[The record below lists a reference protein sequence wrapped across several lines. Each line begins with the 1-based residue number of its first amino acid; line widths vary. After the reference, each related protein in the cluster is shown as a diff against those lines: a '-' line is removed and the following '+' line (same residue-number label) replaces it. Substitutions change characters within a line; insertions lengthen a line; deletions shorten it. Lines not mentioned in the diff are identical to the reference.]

1 MKRKGPRILLVG
13 GTYRALC
20 VLERLLERGEQVVAF
35 LGQEGEG
42 ERDFCSE
49 ILEICD
55 RASIPA
61 RSGRKLGEEM
71 VRWLEDRIRP
81 ELSISVGLSGQI
93 PLSVGGNCRLGM
105 LEIVDLFQSET
116 CPGVVLR
123 QRGQDVAVRAIP
135 EPVGPEHREE
145 AYLQMIEETLSAV
158 DEFLDRLGASFSG
171 STSVIPFDPPAVSFE
186 DLSQIVEWPDA
197 GPATVAFEDAVS
209 RYLEADRVFATR
221 SLPEAFGTILAG
233 LEVGEGDDVL
243 CPGVVS
249 GAVVEAVRRVG
260 AQPVWVDVD
269 PDRVTIDPRRVSEAA
284 TPRTRVMVISHA
296 FGQPA
301 ALDELYGVA
310 AELGLEV
317 LEDGANSIGARFGS
331 SRLGRSPCTCVFGFP
346 GRVSGVRP
354 LMALVTLSPAL
365 ESRLGR
371 VFEKFRVGDGLAR
384 IAQRTFDAWDDVL
397 STRREIA
404 REYSTALVPYDAFR
418 VPSTPEGALPVY
430 PCFLLRLTRFAR
442 TTAEDLSKLLRESG
456 LENRRMI
463 VPASERELAKLPCTE
478 ESRETSV
485 LLPIHRALSPEHRER
500 TLDAIFDY
508 AIG

>member
-1 MKRKGPRILLVG
+1 MSRKGPRILLVG

-49 ILEICD
+49 ILEVCD
-55 RASIPA
+55 RSSIPA

-123 QRGQDVAVRAIP
+123 QRGQDVAVRSIP
-135 EPVGPEHREE
+135 RPALPEDRED
-145 AYLQMIEETLSAV
+145 AYLQMIDETISALG
-158 DEFLDRLGASFSG
+158 EFLDRLGASYSPAN
-171 STSVIPFDPPAVSFE
+171 SEISFDPPAVSFE
-186 DLSQIVEWPDA
+186 DLSQIIESPDP
-197 GPATVAFEDAVS
+197 GPATIAFEDSVC
-209 RYLEADRVFATR
+209 RYLEADRVFAAR

-233 LEVGEGDDVL
+233 LEIGEGDEVL

-249 GAVVEAVRRVG
+249 GAVVQAVRRVG

-269 PDRVTIDPRRVSEAA
+269 PDRLTIDPRRILEAS
-284 TPRTRVMVISHA
+284 TPRSRAVVVSHA

-310 AELGLEV
+310 HDLGFEV
-317 LEDGANSIGARFGS
+317 LEEGANSIGARFGS

-346 GRVSGVRP
+346 GSVSEVEP
-354 LMALVTLSPAL
+354 QPALVTLSPAL
-365 ESRLGR
+365 QSRLGR
-371 VFEKFRVGDGLAR
+371 VLEKFRAGEGLAT
-384 IAQRTFDAWDDVL
+384 IAQRTFDAWEDVL
-397 STRREIA
+397 SARREIA
-404 REYSTALVPYDAFR
+404 REYATALVPYDAFH
-418 VPSTPEGALPVY
+418 VPPTPEGALPVY

-456 LENRRMI
+456 IENRRVM
-463 VPASERELAKLPCTE
+463 VPATERELAKLPCTE
-478 ESRETSV
+478 EARQSSI
-485 LLPIHRALSPEHRER
+485 LLPIHPELSPEDRER